1 MMNRT
6 KNINKHVALSDA
18 RTNSFSNVKKAQTHK
33 PNYIG
38 IRVFKNYS
46 LESLIEYINWAPFF
60 HGWGMKGKFPEI
72 LYSQTKGKEAKRIF
86 QEAKDL
92 LYEIINNKLVS
103 ARGVMGIFPAN
114 TENDD
119 IVVFK
124 DEKRE
129 KPIMALPMLRQQKA
143 SSANN
148 KYLSLSDFIAPK
160 ASNINDYIG
169 AFTVSAGIDSDNF
182 VDEFK
187 KEGDHYNSIMFR
199 LLCDRLTEAFVEQLH
214 EKVRK
219 EFWGYSKNEQLDKE
233 DLFKEKFDGI
243 RPAPG
248 YPACPDH
255 TLKGK
260 IFDLLDVTKNTGIS
274 LTPSYAMHPASTV
287 TGFFIANPGAKYFGV
302 GKINKD
308 QVIDYA
314 KRMGWQ
320 INEAEKWL
328 SPVLNYNTSV
338 KV

>member
-1 MMNRT
+1 MNN
-6 KNINKHVALSDA
+6 KINNVNTHVALSDA
-18 RTNSFSNVKKAQTHK
+18 RANAFSNPGDSTTYK
-33 PNYIG
+33 PNYLG
-38 IRVFKNYS
+38 IRVFKNYP
-46 LESLIEYINWAPFF
+46 LDSLIEYINWTPFF
-60 HGWGMKGKFPEI
+60 HGWGMKGKYPGI
-72 LYSQTKGKEAKRIF
+72 LHSKTKGKEAKRIF
-86 QEAKDL
+86 QEAKNL
-92 LYEIINNKLVS
+92 LHEIINNKLVS

-114 TENDD
+114 TEGDD
-119 IVVFK
+119 IVIFK

-129 KPIMALPMLRQQKA
+129 KPIMTLPMLRQQKA
-143 SSANN
+143 TSENN
-148 KYLSLSDFIAPK
+148 KYLSLSDFIAPR
-160 ASNINDYIG
+160 ASKINDYIG

-187 KEGDHYNSIMFR
+187 KEGDQYNSIMFR
-199 LLCDRLTEAFVEQLH
+199 LVCDRLTEAFVEQLH

-219 EFWGYSKNEQLDKE
+219 EFWGYSKNEKLDKE

-255 TLKGK
+255 TIKGK

-287 TGFFIANPGAKYFGV
+287 TGFFIANNNAKYFGV

-308 QVIDYA
+308 QVVDYA
-314 KRMGWQ
+314 KRMNWQ

-328 SPVLNYNTSV
+328 SPVLNYSKHV

>member
-1 MMNRT
+1 MKSKTTNV
-6 KNINKHVALSDA
+6 NKHVALSDA
-18 RTNSFSNVKKAQTHK
+18 RANACSNSQKLPTYK

-38 IRVFKNYS
+38 IKVFKNYP
-46 LESLIEYINWAPFF
+46 LESLIEYINWTPFF
-60 HGWGMKGKFPEI
+60 HGWGMKGKYPEI
-72 LYSQTKGKEAKRIF
+72 LHSETKGEEATRIF
-86 QEAKDL
+86 QEAKVL
-92 LYEIINNKLVS
+92 LHEIINNKLVS
-103 ARGVMGIFPAN
+103 AKGVMGIFPAN
-114 TENDD
+114 TEGDD

-129 KPIMALPMLRQQKA
+129 KPIMAFPMLRQQKTTL
-143 SSANN
+143 ANN
-148 KYLSLSDFIAPK
+148 KYLSLSDFIAPR
-160 ASNINDYIG
+160 ASKINDYIG

-199 LLCDRLTEAFVEQLH
+199 LVCDRLTEAFVEQLH
-214 EKVRK
+214 EKVRN
-219 EFWGYSKNEQLDKE
+219 EFWGYSKNEKLDKE
-233 DLFKEKFDGI
+233 DLFKEKFNGI

-287 TGFFIANPGAKYFGV
+287 TGFFIANPSAKYFGV

-320 INEAEKWL
+320 LDEAEKWL
-328 SPVLNYNTSV
+328 LPLLNYSKHV